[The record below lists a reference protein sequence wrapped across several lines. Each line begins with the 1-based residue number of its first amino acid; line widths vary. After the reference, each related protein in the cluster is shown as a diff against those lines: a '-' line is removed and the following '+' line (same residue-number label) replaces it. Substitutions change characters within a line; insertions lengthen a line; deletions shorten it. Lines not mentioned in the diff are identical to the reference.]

1 MALQQSDTTAAP
13 QPLSISEIKS
23 LFPGEWVLIGNPVM
37 DEGDLNVLSGLVLC
51 HSFDKREI
59 AYLWRDKIKAYD
71 KYTLYF
77 VRPTN
82 YVSRP
87 RFIPLISRRIQ

>member
-1 MALQQSDTTAAP
+1 MLTNQAESIATEPVSMA
-13 QPLSISEIKS
+13 EIKK
-23 LFPGEWVLIGNPVM
+23 LYPGEWVLIGNPVM
-37 DEGDLNVLSGLVLC
+37 DEGNLHVLSGIPLY

-59 AYLWRDKIKAYD
+59 AYLWRDRIKAYD
-71 KYTLYF
+71 TYTLYF
-77 VRPTN
+77 VRPAN